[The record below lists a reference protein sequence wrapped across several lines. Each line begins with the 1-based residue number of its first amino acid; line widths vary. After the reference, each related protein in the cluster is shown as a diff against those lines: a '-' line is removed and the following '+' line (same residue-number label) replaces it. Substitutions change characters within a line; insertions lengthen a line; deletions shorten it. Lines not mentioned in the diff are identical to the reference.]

1 MGLMIVGMVVGAYA
15 MQGAKPASDPAASSY
30 LSVNEESF
38 PTVLARMRAGK
49 ADIEKRLW
57 RRFIH
62 TVNFVAVGWPGLS
75 PQP

>member
-49 ADIEKRLW
+49 AESRNVSKSYSR
-57 RRFIH
+57 H
-62 TVNFVAVGWPGLS
+62 ATT
-75 PQP
+75 